1 MLFQLHGETAGA
13 EWALNNQTC
22 TNMNSRFHYAKLY
35 AAARD
40 QKDFRGGHGRRLTQ
54 DRQTEVRRGTA
65 VPRRF
70 SANTGGFWNRTQK
83 NVAGGQ

>member
-35 AAARD
+35 AATRD
-40 QKDFRGGHGRRLTQ
+40 QKDFR
-54 DRQTEVRRGTA
+54 EA
-65 VPRRF
+65 MA
-70 SANTGGFWNRTQK
+70 SA
-83 NVAGGQ
+83 